1 MSFSDKRQAS
11 KPPKSVF
18 AYRGLETKHR
28 NPSLHIHTKTNP
40 HKVSNITQRY
50 LQKCSYRRAGVEC
63 TVREHPVFCCLSLC
77 SPVCYW
83 SVCLLERWGERWV
96 GLCRGLCSAGYGHR
110 SLSWLDIVKWGQP
123 QGQQECSRLISPKGA
138 GDTRKKSKRLC
149 RKTQMGPLGHFSC
162 AALLQLADL
171 KLWCKYQM
179 TPTVMGRWFKTHF
192 PLFITLLPFHWYF
205 DRFKYNTISTA
216 SLPVQ

>member
-1 MSFSDKRQAS
+1 MSD
-11 KPPKSVF
+11 
-18 AYRGLETKHR
+18 
-28 NPSLHIHTKTNP
+28 
-40 HKVSNITQRY
+40 ITQRC
-50 LQKCSYRRAGVEC
+50 LQKCSIRRAGVAR
-63 TVREHPVFCCLSLC
+63 TVREHPVWAAYLSSLQWGECLA
-77 SPVCYW
+77 
-83 SVCLLERWGERWV
+83 EGRWGERWV

-149 RKTQMGPLGHFSC
+149 RKTQMGPLGHFSW

-179 TPTVMGRWFKTHF
+179 TPTVMRRWFKTHF
-192 PLFITLLPFHWYF
+192 PLFITSLPFHYHF
-205 DRFKYNTISTA
+205 DRFKYHTG
-216 SLPVQ
+216 